1 MWDSK
6 EDLHLRVRCVCC
18 AESEHSVC
26 VVSAADAPSRAA
38 ARIAPGIVRTLIMKG
53 LAEELAENAGKPAE
67 WGWEQ
72 FTKDI
77 SLGRLSES
85 EDVAKI
91 IGFLAGPDSDY
102 ITGQTIIV
110 DGGMVFH

>member
-1 MWDSK
+1 
-6 EDLHLRVRCVCC
+6 
-18 AESEHSVC
+18 
-26 VVSAADAPSRAA
+26 
-38 ARIAPGIVRTLIMKG
+38 MKG

-67 WGWEQ
+67 WGGWEQ

-77 SLGRLSES
+77 SLGGRLSES

-91 IGFLAGPDSDY
+91 IGFLAGSDSDY

>member
-1 MWDSK
+1 MGFERGPSSART
-6 EDLHLRVRCVCC
+6 LRALRRIR
-18 AESEHSVC
+18 ASVC
-26 VVSAADAPSRAA
+26 AVSAADAPSRAA

>member
-1 MWDSK
+1 MRGLTQVTAR
-6 EDLHLRVRCVCC
+6 DL
-18 AESEHSVC
+18 
-26 VVSAADAPSRAA
+26 ADDGITVNAY
-38 ARIAPGIVRTLIMKG
+38 APGIVKTPLMKG

-91 IGFLAGPDSDY
+91 IGFLAGSDSDY

>member
-1 MWDSK
+1 M
-6 EDLHLRVRCVCC
+6 CC
-18 AESEHSVC
+18 DEFEHSAC
-26 VVSAADAPSRAA
+26 AVSAADTPSRAA
-38 ARIAPGIVRTLIMKG
+38 ARIAPGIVRTPLMKG

-91 IGFLAGPDSDY
+91 IGFLAGSDSDY